1 MDMKRKLEVIATEVA
16 HIKEANR
23 LGVDRIELCSAI
35 AADGLSPSH
44 GLVEWAIKNSSVP
57 VMVMIRPREGGFMY
71 LPDELQLML
80 SEISWAKQCGAMGI
94 VVGALTE
101 KNEVDVQLM
110 KIMVQAAYPMEV
122 TFHRAFDVVG
132 DPMKALEEIIEL
144 GCTRILTSGQKRNCI
159 EGKELIFELQKVAG
173 DRIIIMAGAGINA
186 ESIDVISSEIIN
198 EYHMSG
204 LRRDNPQNE
213 QEEIFGGRIVSRLE
227 DIAMVLSKLRS

>member
-1 MDMKRKLEVIATEVA
+1 MKKKLEVIATEVA

-44 GLVEWAIKNSSVP
+44 GLVEWATNNSSVP
-57 VMVMIRPREGGFMY
+57 LMVMIRPREGGFIY
-71 LPDELQLML
+71 SPEELELML

-101 KNEVDVQLM
+101 RNEVDVVLM
-110 KIMVQAAYPMEV
+110 KTMVQAAYPMEV

-132 DPMKALEEIIEL
+132 DPMKALEDIIEL

-159 EGKELIFELQKVAG
+159 EGKELIFKLQKVAG
-173 DRIIIMAGAGINA
+173 DRITIMAGAGINA
-186 ESIDVISSEIIN
+186 ESIDVICSETIN

-204 LRRDNPQNE
+204 LRRNNAQNA
-213 QEEIFGGRIVSRLE
+213 QEELFGGRMVTRWE

>member
-1 MDMKRKLEVIATEVA
+1 MKKKLEVIATEVA
-16 HIKEANR
+16 HINEANR
-23 LGVDRIELCSAI
+23 LGVDRIELCSAL

-57 VMVMIRPREGGFMY
+57 VMVMIRPREGGFVY
-71 LPDELQLML
+71 SPDELELIL

-110 KIMVQAAYPMEV
+110 KTMVQAAYPMEV
-122 TFHRAFDVVG
+122 TFHRAFDVVK
-132 DPMKALEEIIEL
+132 DAMKALEEIIEL
-144 GCTRILTSGQKRNCI
+144 GCARILTSGQKTNCI
-159 EGKELIFELQKVAG
+159 DGKELIFELQNVAG
-173 DRIIIMAGAGINA
+173 DRITIMAGAGINS
-186 ESIDVISSEIIN
+186 ESIDAIFSDAIN

-204 LRRDNPQNE
+204 LRSDSPQNE
-213 QEEIFGGRIVSRLE
+213 QEELFGGRMVPRSE